1 MNARQLRHY
10 SRQAVRLLGML
21 DKQCGDVALT
31 PVQAHALG
39 EIQLQPLTINQ
50 LAQQLNVDKSN
61 ASRTVTGLIK
71 LGLVE
76 SIENPKDKRSQLAA
90 LTEQGQ
96 QALSQLDQQQNSF
109 FEQLITQLDD
119 SEQEQ
124 LKLGLETYLKGLT
137 KVCQAEEYVLRPLT
151 KADNS
156 QVADVIRK
164 VSAEYGLTA
173 DKGYGV
179 ADPTLDDMY
188 SVYDQQGAAYWVV
201 EYQGEIVSGGGFA
214 PLTGEPNVC
223 EPNVCELQKMYFLPQ
238 TRGHGLAKRI
248 VALSLQL
255 AKQFGYQQCYLET
268 TECLREAVGLYEKL
282 GFEHLDAPLGQTG
295 HDACEVVML
304 KTL

>member
-71 LGLVE
+71 FGLVE
-76 SIENPKDKRSQLAA
+76 SIENPKDKRSQLVA

-109 FEQLITQLDD
+109 FEQLLTQLDD

-201 EYQGEIVSGGGFA
+201 EYQGKIVGGGGFA
-214 PLTGEPNVC
+214 PLAG

>member
-50 LAQQLNVDKSN
+50 LAQQLSVDKSN
-61 ASRTVTGLIK
+61 ASRTITGLIK

-76 SIENPKDKRSQLAA
+76 SIENPKDKRSQLVV
-90 LTEQGQ
+90 LTIQGQ

-109 FEQLITQLDD
+109 FEQLLTQLDD
-119 SEQEQ
+119 CEQEQ
-124 LKLGLETYLKGLT
+124 LKLGLETYLKGLI

-151 KADNS
+151 KADNP

-188 SVYDQQGAAYWVV
+188 SVYNQCGASYWVI
-201 EYQGEIVSGGGFA
+201 EHRGEIVGGGGFA
-214 PLTGEPNVC
+214 PLAG

-304 KTL
+304 KVL

>member
-31 PVQAHALG
+31 PVQVHALG

-50 LAQQLNVDKSN
+50 LAQLLNVDKSN

-76 SIENPKDKRSQLAA
+76 SIENPKDKRSQLVA
-90 LTEQGQ
+90 LTEQGL
-96 QALSQLDQQQNSF
+96 QALSQLDQQQNNF
-109 FEQLITQLDD
+109 FEQLLTQLDD
-119 SEQEQ
+119 NEQEQ

-201 EYQGEIVSGGGFA
+201 EYQGEIVGGGGFA
-214 PLTGEPNVC
+214 PLAG

-282 GFEHLDAPLGQTG
+282 GFENLDAPLGQTG
-295 HDACEVVML
+295 HDACEIVML

>member
-10 SRQAVRLLGML
+10 SCQAVRLLGML

-50 LAQQLNVDKSN
+50 LAQQLSVDKSN
-61 ASRTVTGLIK
+61 ASRTITGLIK

-76 SIENPKDKRSQLAA
+76 SIENPKDKRSQLVA
-90 LTEQGQ
+90 LTIQGQ
-96 QALSQLDQQQNSF
+96 QALAQLDQQQNSF
-109 FEQLITQLDD
+109 FEQLLTQLDD
-119 SEQEQ
+119 CEQEQ

-151 KADNS
+151 KADNP

-188 SVYDQQGAAYWVV
+188 SVYNQCGAAYWVI
-201 EYQGEIVSGGGFA
+201 EHRGEIVGGGGFA
-214 PLTGEPNVC
+214 PLAG

-304 KTL
+304 KVL

>member
-50 LAQQLNVDKSN
+50 LAQQLSVDKSN
-61 ASRTVTGLIK
+61 ASRTITGLIK

-76 SIENPKDKRSQLAA
+76 SIENPKDKRSQLVV
-90 LTEQGQ
+90 LTIQGQ
-96 QALSQLDQQQNSF
+96 QALAQLDQQQNSF
-109 FEQLITQLDD
+109 FEQLLTQLDD
-119 SEQEQ
+119 CEQEQ

-137 KVCQAEEYVLRPLT
+137 KVCQAEEYVLRPLA
-151 KADNS
+151 KADNP

-173 DKGYGV
+173 NRGYGV

-188 SVYDQQGAAYWVV
+188 SVYNQCGAAYWVI
-201 EYQGEIVSGGGFA
+201 EHRGEIVGGGGFA
-214 PLTGEPNVC
+214 PLAG

-304 KTL
+304 KVL

>member
-50 LAQQLNVDKSN
+50 LAQQLSVDKSN
-61 ASRTVTGLIK
+61 ASRTITGLIK

-76 SIENPKDKRSQLAA
+76 SIENPKDKRSQLVV
-90 LTEQGQ
+90 LTIQGQ
-96 QALSQLDQQQNSF
+96 QALAQLDQQQNSF
-109 FEQLITQLDD
+109 FEQLLTQLDD
-119 SEQEQ
+119 CEQEQ

-137 KVCQAEEYVLRPLT
+137 KVCQAEEYVLRPLA
-151 KADNS
+151 KADNP

-173 DKGYGV
+173 DRGYGV

-188 SVYDQQGAAYWVV
+188 SVYNQYGAAYWVI
-201 EYQGEIVSGGGFA
+201 EHRGEIVGGGGFA
-214 PLTGEPNVC
+214 PLAG

-255 AKQFGYQQCYLET
+255 AKQLGYQQCYLET

-304 KTL
+304 KVL

>member
-39 EIQLQPLTINQ
+39 EIQLQPLTINK

-76 SIENPKDKRSQLAA
+76 SIENPKDKRSQLVA

-96 QALSQLDQQQNSF
+96 QALSQLDQQQNNF
-109 FEQLITQLDD
+109 FEQLLTQLDD

-201 EYQGEIVSGGGFA
+201 EYQGEIVGGGGFA
-214 PLTGEPNVC
+214 PLAG

>member
-76 SIENPKDKRSQLAA
+76 SIENPKDKRSQLVA

-109 FEQLITQLDD
+109 FEQLLTQLDD

-137 KVCQAEEYVLRPLT
+137 KVCQAKEYVLRPLT

-201 EYQGEIVSGGGFA
+201 EYQGEIVGGGGFA
-214 PLTGEPNVC
+214 PLAG

>member
-76 SIENPKDKRSQLAA
+76 SIENPKDKRSQLVA

-109 FEQLITQLDD
+109 FEQLLTQLDD

-137 KVCQAEEYVLRPLT
+137 KMCQAEEYVLRPLT

-188 SVYDQQGAAYWVV
+188 SVYDEQGAAYWVV
-201 EYQGEIVSGGGFA
+201 EYQGEIVGGGGFA
-214 PLTGEPNVC
+214 PLAG

>member
-50 LAQQLNVDKSN
+50 LAQQLSVDKSN
-61 ASRTVTGLIK
+61 ASRTITGLIK

-76 SIENPKDKRSQLAA
+76 SIENPKDKRSQLVA
-90 LTEQGQ
+90 LTIQGQ
-96 QALSQLDQQQNSF
+96 QALAQLDQQQNSF
-109 FEQLITQLDD
+109 FEQLLTQLDD
-119 SEQEQ
+119 CEQEQ

-151 KADNS
+151 KADNP

-173 DKGYGV
+173 DRGYGV

-188 SVYDQQGAAYWVV
+188 SVYNQCGAAYWVI
-201 EYQGEIVSGGGFA
+201 EHRGEIVGGGGFA
-214 PLTGEPNVC
+214 PLAG

-304 KTL
+304 KVL

>member
-10 SRQAVRLLGML
+10 SRQVVRLLGML

-76 SIENPKDKRSQLAA
+76 SIENPKDKRSQLVA

-109 FEQLITQLDD
+109 FEQLLTQLDD

-201 EYQGEIVSGGGFA
+201 EYQGEIVGGGGFA
-214 PLTGEPNVC
+214 PLAGEPK
-223 EPNVCELQKMYFLPQ
+223 VCELQKMYFLPQ

>member
-76 SIENPKDKRSQLAA
+76 SIENQKDKRSQLVA
-90 LTEQGQ
+90 LTERGQ
-96 QALSQLDQQQNSF
+96 LALSQLDQQQNSF
-109 FEQLITQLDD
+109 FEQLLTQLDD

-124 LKLGLETYLKGLT
+124 LKLGLEAYLKGLT

-201 EYQGEIVSGGGFA
+201 EYQGEIVGGGGFA
-214 PLTGEPNVC
+214 PLAG

>member
-10 SRQAVRLLGML
+10 SRHAVRLLGML

-50 LAQQLNVDKSN
+50 LAQQLSVDKSN
-61 ASRTVTGLIK
+61 ASRTITGLIK

-76 SIENPKDKRSQLAA
+76 SIENPKDKRSQLVA
-90 LTEQGQ
+90 LTIQGQ
-96 QALSQLDQQQNSF
+96 QALAQLDQQQNSF
-109 FEQLITQLDD
+109 FEQLLTQLDD
-119 SEQEQ
+119 CEQEQ

-151 KADNS
+151 KADNP

-188 SVYDQQGAAYWVV
+188 SVYNQCGAAYWVI
-201 EYQGEIVSGGGFA
+201 EHRGEIVGGGGFA
-214 PLTGEPNVC
+214 PLAG

-255 AKQFGYQQCYLET
+255 AKQLGYQQCYLET

-304 KTL
+304 KVL

>member
-76 SIENPKDKRSQLAA
+76 SIENPKDKRSQLVG

-109 FEQLITQLDD
+109 FEQLLTQLDD

-201 EYQGEIVSGGGFA
+201 EYQGEIVGGGGFA
-214 PLTGEPNVC
+214 PLAG

-255 AKQFGYQQCYLET
+255 AKLFGYQQCYLET

>member
-76 SIENPKDKRSQLAA
+76 SIENPKDKRSQLVA
-90 LTEQGQ
+90 LTEPGQ

-109 FEQLITQLDD
+109 FEQLLTQLDD

-201 EYQGEIVSGGGFA
+201 EYQGEIVGGGGFA
-214 PLTGEPNVC
+214 PLTG

>member
-39 EIQLQPLTINQ
+39 EIQLQPLSINQ

-76 SIENPKDKRSQLAA
+76 SVENPKDKRSQLVA

-109 FEQLITQLDD
+109 FEQLLTQLDD
-119 SEQEQ
+119 NEQEQ

-201 EYQGEIVSGGGFA
+201 EYQGEVVGGGGFA
-214 PLTGEPNVC
+214 PLAG

>member
-50 LAQQLNVDKSN
+50 LAQQLSVDKSN
-61 ASRTVTGLIK
+61 ASRTITGLIK

-76 SIENPKDKRSQLAA
+76 SIENPKDKRSQLVV
-90 LTEQGQ
+90 LTIQGQ

-109 FEQLITQLDD
+109 FEQLLTQLDD
-119 SEQEQ
+119 CEQEQ

-137 KVCQAEEYVLRPLT
+137 KVCQAEEYTLRPLT
-151 KADNS
+151 KADNP

-173 DKGYGV
+173 DRGYGV

-188 SVYDQQGAAYWVV
+188 SVYNQCGAAYWVI
-201 EYQGEIVSGGGFA
+201 EHRGEIVGGGGFA
-214 PLTGEPNVC
+214 PLAG

-304 KTL
+304 KML

>member
-50 LAQQLNVDKSN
+50 LAQQLSVDKSN
-61 ASRTVTGLIK
+61 ASRTITGLIK

-76 SIENPKDKRSQLAA
+76 SIENPKDKRSQLVA
-90 LTEQGQ
+90 LTIQGQ
-96 QALSQLDQQQNSF
+96 QALAQLDQQQNSF
-109 FEQLITQLDD
+109 FEQLLTQLDD
-119 SEQEQ
+119 CEQEQ

-137 KVCQAEEYVLRPLT
+137 KVCQAEEYTLRPLT
-151 KADNS
+151 KADNP

-173 DKGYGV
+173 DRGYGV

-188 SVYDQQGAAYWVV
+188 SVYNQCGAAYWVI
-201 EYQGEIVSGGGFA
+201 EHRGEIVGGGGFA
-214 PLTGEPNVC
+214 PLAG

-255 AKQFGYQQCYLET
+255 AKQLGYQQCYLET

-304 KTL
+304 KVL

>member
-50 LAQQLNVDKSN
+50 LAQQLSVDKSN
-61 ASRTVTGLIK
+61 ASRTITGLIK

-76 SIENPKDKRSQLAA
+76 SIENPKDKRSQLVA
-90 LTEQGQ
+90 LTIQGQ
-96 QALSQLDQQQNSF
+96 QALAQLDQQQNSF
-109 FEQLITQLDD
+109 FEQLLTQLDD
-119 SEQEQ
+119 CEQEQ

-151 KADNS
+151 KADNP

-164 VSAEYGLTA
+164 VSAEYSLTA

-188 SVYDQQGAAYWVV
+188 SVYNQCGAAYWVI
-201 EYQGEIVSGGGFA
+201 EHRGEIVGGGGFA
-214 PLTGEPNVC
+214 PLAG

-304 KTL
+304 KVL

>member
-76 SIENPKDKRSQLAA
+76 SIENPKDKRSQLVA

-109 FEQLITQLDD
+109 FEQLLTQLDD

-201 EYQGEIVSGGGFA
+201 EYQGEIVGGGGFA
-214 PLTGEPNVC
+214 PLAG

-268 TECLREAVGLYEKL
+268 TECLREAIGLYEKL

>member
-21 DKQCGDVALT
+21 DKQCGEIALT

-50 LAQQLNVDKSN
+50 LAQRLNVDKSN
-61 ASRTVTGLIK
+61 ASRTVAGLNK
-71 LGLVE
+71 LELTD
-76 SIENPKDKRSQLAA
+76 SIENPNDKRSQKVT
-90 LTEQGQ
+90 LTTRGQ
-96 QALSQLDQQQNSF
+96 QVLSELDQQQNAF
-109 FEQLITQLDD
+109 FDNMLEALNEDEQQ
-119 SEQEQ
+119 Q
-124 LKLGLETYLKGLT
+124 LKLGLEVYLKGLT
-137 KVCQAEEYVLRPLT
+137 KVCQADEFVLRPLT
-151 KADNS
+151 QADNE
-156 QVADVIRK
+156 QVADVIRQ
-164 VSAEYGLTA
+164 VSAEHGLTA

-179 ADPTLDDMY
+179 SDPTLDDMY

-201 EYQGEIVSGGGFA
+201 EYQGEIVGGGGFA
-214 PLTGEPNVC
+214 PLAG

>member
-76 SIENPKDKRSQLAA
+76 SIENPKDKRSQLVA

-109 FEQLITQLDD
+109 FEQLLTQLDD

-201 EYQGEIVSGGGFA
+201 EYQGEIVGGGGFA
-214 PLTGEPNVC
+214 PLVG

>member
-76 SIENPKDKRSQLAA
+76 SIENPKDKRSQLVA

-109 FEQLITQLDD
+109 FEQLLTQLDD

-201 EYQGEIVSGGGFA
+201 EYQGEIVGGGGFA
-214 PLTGEPNVC
+214 PLDG

>member
-39 EIQLQPLTINQ
+39 EIQLQPLTINK

-76 SIENPKDKRSQLAA
+76 SIENPKDKRSQLVG

-109 FEQLITQLDD
+109 FEQLLTQLDD
-119 SEQEQ
+119 NEQEQ

-201 EYQGEIVSGGGFA
+201 EYQGEIVGGGGFA
-214 PLTGEPNVC
+214 PLAG

-295 HDACEVVML
+295 HDACEVMML

>member
-10 SRQAVRLLGML
+10 SRQAIRLLGML

-76 SIENPKDKRSQLAA
+76 STENPKDKRSQLVA

-109 FEQLITQLDD
+109 FEQLLTQLDE

-137 KVCQAEEYVLRPLT
+137 KVYQAEEYVLRPLT

-156 QVADVIRK
+156 QVAEVIRK

-201 EYQGEIVSGGGFA
+201 EYQGKIVGGGGFA
-214 PLTGEPNVC
+214 PLAG

>member
-50 LAQQLNVDKSN
+50 LAQQLSVDKSN
-61 ASRTVTGLIK
+61 ASRTITGLIK

-76 SIENPKDKRSQLAA
+76 SIENPKDKRSQLVA
-90 LTEQGQ
+90 LTIQGQ
-96 QALSQLDQQQNSF
+96 QALAQLDQQQNSF
-109 FEQLITQLDD
+109 FEQLLTQLDD
-119 SEQEQ
+119 CEQEQ

-137 KVCQAEEYVLRPLT
+137 KVCQAKEYVLRPLT
-151 KADNS
+151 KADNP

-188 SVYDQQGAAYWVV
+188 SVYNQCGAAYWVI
-201 EYQGEIVSGGGFA
+201 EHRGEIVGGGGFA
-214 PLTGEPNVC
+214 PLAG

-304 KTL
+304 KVL

>member
-50 LAQQLNVDKSN
+50 LAQQLSVDKSN
-61 ASRTVTGLIK
+61 ASRTITGLIK

-76 SIENPKDKRSQLAA
+76 SIENPKDKRSQLVV
-90 LTEQGQ
+90 LTIQGQ

-109 FEQLITQLDD
+109 FEQLLTQLDD
-119 SEQEQ
+119 CEQEQ

-137 KVCQAEEYVLRPLT
+137 KVCQAEEYTLRPLT
-151 KADNS
+151 KADNP

-173 DKGYGV
+173 DRGYGV

-188 SVYDQQGAAYWVV
+188 SVYNQCGAAYWVI
-201 EYQGEIVSGGGFA
+201 EHRGEIVGGGGFA
-214 PLTGEPNVC
+214 PLAG

-268 TECLREAVGLYEKL
+268 TECLREAVSLYEKL

-304 KTL
+304 KML

>member
-50 LAQQLNVDKSN
+50 LAQQLSVDKSN
-61 ASRTVTGLIK
+61 ASRTITGLIK

-76 SIENPKDKRSQLAA
+76 SIENPKDKRSQLVA
-90 LTEQGQ
+90 LTIQGQ
-96 QALSQLDQQQNSF
+96 QALAQLDQQQNSF
-109 FEQLITQLDD
+109 FEQLLTQLDD
-119 SEQEQ
+119 CEQEQ

-151 KADNS
+151 KADNP

-188 SVYDQQGAAYWVV
+188 SVYNQCGAAYWVI
-201 EYQGEIVSGGGFA
+201 EHRGEIVGGGGFA
-214 PLTGEPNVC
+214 PLAG

-282 GFEHLDAPLGQTG
+282 GFEHLNAPLGQTG

-304 KTL
+304 KVL